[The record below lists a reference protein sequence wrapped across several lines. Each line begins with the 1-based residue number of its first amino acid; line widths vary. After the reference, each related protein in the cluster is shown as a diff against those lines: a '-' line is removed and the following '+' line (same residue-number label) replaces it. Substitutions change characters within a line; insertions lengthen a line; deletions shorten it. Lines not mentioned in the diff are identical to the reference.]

1 MASLLI
7 DPEIGDYLGG
17 AGGRRFE
24 TPGFSPS
31 GSPEKPGH
39 DHREKHR
46 MDNFT
51 RGPWRRL
58 RRFLAELGDRIR
70 VLVLGESR
78 STVGGELW
86 CRACE
91 KRLSRWLA
99 IQTLLTVLRIGLWLV
114 ALQAD
119 HSC

>member
-1 MASLLI
+1 
-7 DPEIGDYLGG
+7 
-17 AGGRRFE
+17 
-24 TPGFSPS
+24 
-31 GSPEKPGH
+31 
-39 DHREKHR
+39 